1 MNSNADPCQ
10 KKETKEIVAGA
21 EHDEKNL
28 MRKTIVGLTEFVTV
42 CGDKSSKELTAR
54 IDTGATKSSIDLLLA
69 TKLGLGP
76 VVDSKLIKSA
86 HGVKLRPVVR
96 AEILIKGRKIR
107 AKFTLA
113 DRIHMRYPMLI
124 GQNILKKDFLVD
136 PSRRVDSP
144 LIKEKED
151 SSPGNDRQ

>member
-1 MNSNADPCQ
+1 MNTDTDN
-10 KKETKEIVAGA
+10 KELISDDEEIR
-21 EHDEKNL
+21 L
-28 MRKTIVGLTEFVTV
+28 KTIVGLTEFVTIR
-42 CGDKSSKELTAR
+42 GEKSCDDLIAR

-86 HGVKLRPVVR
+86 HGMKLRPVVR
-96 AEILIKGRKIR
+96 AEVEIKGRKIR

-113 DRIHMRYPMLI
+113 DRNHMRYPVLI

-144 LIKEKED
+144 LKIDAD
-151 SSPGNDRQ
+151 SKPENKK